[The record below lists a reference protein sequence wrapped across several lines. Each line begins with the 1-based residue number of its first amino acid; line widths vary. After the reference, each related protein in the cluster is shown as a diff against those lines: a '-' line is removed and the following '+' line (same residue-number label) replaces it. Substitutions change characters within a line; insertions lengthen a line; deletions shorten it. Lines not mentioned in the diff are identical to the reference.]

1 MNDCPSGA
9 GAPALHRVVSFRLCF
24 MYPWFHRFSD
34 AATEGGRRPSP
45 TWARLTTLLLQQLL
59 TWYPPTTAG
68 LTAGSGDT
76 LVWCSVV

>member
-34 AATEGGRRPSP
+34 QLGGRQPSP
-45 TWARLTTLLLQQLL
+45 TWARLLFYYSSCLHGILQQ
-59 TWYPPTTAG
+59 PP
-68 LTAGSGDT
+68 GSQQAAVT
-76 LVWCSVV
+76 HSCSVV